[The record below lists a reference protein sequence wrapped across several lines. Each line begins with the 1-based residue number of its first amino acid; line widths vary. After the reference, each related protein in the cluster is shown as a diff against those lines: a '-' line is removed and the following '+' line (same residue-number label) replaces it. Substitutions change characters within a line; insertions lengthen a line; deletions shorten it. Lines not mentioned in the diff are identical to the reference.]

1 MSARGSHGRDY
12 AKRSPVALKPAH
24 MLANGLVAANSGT
37 EAATTLSQADLTASS
52 HQRKLCPRRGSAKL
66 NPRGSAKLNPGS
78 SASGQQKDSRVWAS
92 FTTPPPRPHR
102 WVGSSR

>member
-66 NPRGSAKLNPGS
+66 NPRGSAKLNPTDRAPQVNKSRQGLAHY
-78 SASGQQKDSRVWAS
+78 AS
-92 FTTPPPRPHR
+92 TPPSRPLR
-102 WVGSSR
+102 